1 MKKHILEFIRRGLT
15 AFGFGPI
22 VLAVIYLV
30 LHWQGV
36 LETLRATEV
45 CLGIFTLSALAFI
58 AGGMNHL
65 YQIETL
71 PLMAAI
77 FIHGIVLYIGYL
89 ITYLVNNWLT
99 RSMVPMLV
107 FTVIFVLGYLA
118 VWAVI
123 YTVTRQ
129 KTAKL
134 NEILKKKHLDSG
146 ESQV

>member
-65 YQIETL
+65 YQIEKL

-89 ITYLVNNWLT
+89 ITYLINNWLERGT
-99 RSMVPMLV
+99 TPILV
-107 FTVIFVLGYLA
+107 FTGIFVLAYL
-118 VWAVI
+118 VIWVVI
-123 YTVTRQ
+123 YSVSKQ
-129 KTAKL
+129 KTNKL
-134 NEILKKKHLDSG
+134 NEVLKSKQQN
-146 ESQV
+146 E

>member
-15 AFGFGPI
+15 ALGFGPI

-30 LHWQGV
+30 LHWHGV

-45 CLGIFTLSALAFI
+45 CLGIFTLSALAFL

-89 ITYLVNNWLT
+89 ITYLINNWLEWGT
-99 RSMVPMLV
+99 TPILV
-107 FTVIFVLGYLA
+107 FTGIFVLAYL
-118 VWAVI
+118 VIWVVI
-123 YTVTRQ
+123 YSVIKQ
-129 KTAKL
+129 KTNKL
-134 NEILKKKHLDSG
+134 NEVLKSKQQN
-146 ESQV
+146 E

>member
-58 AGGMNHL
+58 AGGMSHL
-65 YQIETL
+65 YHIEKL

-89 ITYLVNNWLT
+89 ITYLINNWLERGT
-99 RSMVPMLV
+99 TPILV
-107 FTVIFVLGYLA
+107 FTGIFVLAYL
-118 VWAVI
+118 VIWVVI
-123 YTVTRQ
+123 YSVIKQ
-129 KTAKL
+129 KANKL
-134 NEILKKKHLDSG
+134 NEVLKSKQQN
-146 ESQV
+146 E

>member
-58 AGGMNHL
+58 AGGMSHL
-65 YQIETL
+65 YHIEKL

-77 FIHGIVLYIGYL
+77 LIHGIVLYIGYL
-89 ITYLVNNWLT
+89 ITYLINNWLET
-99 RSMVPMLV
+99 SPSTSIPVLIYSSNRISSSTTIRAPV
-107 FTVIFVLGYLA
+107 FTRPIA
-118 VWAVI
+118 
-123 YTVTRQ
+123 
-129 KTAKL
+129 
-134 NEILKKKHLDSG
+134 
-146 ESQV
+146 

>member
-22 VLAVIYLV
+22 ILAVIYLV

-45 CLGIFTLSALAFI
+45 CLGIFTLSALAFL

-89 ITYLVNNWLT
+89 ITYLINNWLEWGT
-99 RSMVPMLV
+99 TPILV
-107 FTVIFVLGYLA
+107 FTGIFVLAYL
-118 VWAVI
+118 VIWVVI
-123 YTVTRQ
+123 YSVSKQ
-129 KTAKL
+129 KTNKL
-134 NEILKKKHLDSG
+134 NEVLKSKQQD
-146 ESQV
+146 E